1 MDSDHVVDDEPLL
14 SGEDDLQP
22 SWVTL
27 ANEGEGND
35 VNDSL
40 WDRVTARQRNNSAS
54 RRRARDDSGLPK
66 LVLIMRLGNI
76 LSAGLL
82 IAGSVGNLWKIFNL
96 SKMVLSGYGIC
107 FGILICCLELN
118 LSFLRV
124 RIASSFGFLYNPLL
138 RLLFSVILATIAW
151 SYETLL
157 GTIACGAL
165 LILALFNTYVICRYP
180 QYRAA
185 LKELSD
191 EDEKVIKREAR
202 KHAWRYAA
210 APLWEV

>member
-96 SKMVLSGYGIC
+96 SKMVLSVHSLHLKFMFLAMEYVLGY
-107 FGILICCLELN
+107 
-118 LSFLRV
+118 
-124 RIASSFGFLYNPLL
+124 
-138 RLLFSVILATIAW
+138 
-151 SYETLL
+151 
-157 GTIACGAL
+157 
-165 LILALFNTYVICRYP
+165 
-180 QYRAA
+180 
-185 LKELSD
+185 
-191 EDEKVIKREAR
+191 
-202 KHAWRYAA
+202 
-210 APLWEV
+210 